1 MSTDRRHGL
10 VLFAVAMSLLGVVT
24 LWVLY
29 LVRDVLLLVYVSGL
43 LAVGFSPVVRWLER
57 RHLAGRRRRRV
68 PRTAAI
74 LLLYLGLLGIVA
86 GIMAVVLPPLVRQT
100 QALWGNLPQYADL
113 VQTTLGR
120 YGLVGAEWTWSEFVK
135 SLPNPTLA
143 VGEVLGA
150 LQSAI
155 GIVGGIVTVLVLPF
169 YLLTESKALQ
179 AGFLKLFRTDRRPQ
193 VARVTQEVTVKVG
206 AWLGGQILLA
216 FIIGTTA
223 AIGLWLLGVPYF
235 YVLALLA
242 GVGEMIPV
250 IGPIFAAVPA
260 VLVGFTVS
268 VHTGLFV
275 ALYFSI
281 QQFVENHFLVP
292 RMMERQVGVSA
303 ATVIVALLIGTKLF
317 GIVGALLA
325 VPSAAIVQVL
335 LQVYLDRD
343 EV

>member
-1 MSTDRRHGL
+1 MSSDKRHQL
-10 VLFAVAMSLLGVVT
+10 VFFGVAMSLVGIVT

-29 LVRDVLLLVYVSGL
+29 LIRGVLLLVYISGL

-57 RHLAGRRRRRV
+57 RHMAGRQRRRV

-74 LLLYLGLLGIVA
+74 LLLYLGLIALVA
-86 GIMAVVLPPLVRQT
+86 GILSVVLPPLVRQT

-113 VQTTLGR
+113 VQATLDR
-120 YGLVGAEWTWSEFVK
+120 YGLVNAEWTWSEFVK
-135 SLPNPTLA
+135 TLPNPTLA

-150 LQSAI
+150 LQGAI
-155 GIVGGIVTVLVLPF
+155 GVVGGVVTVLVLPF

-179 AGFLKLFRTDRRPQ
+179 AGFLKLFRADRRTQ
-193 VARVTQEVTVKVG
+193 VANVTQDVTVKVG
-206 AWLGGQILLA
+206 AWLGGQFLLA
-216 FIIGTTA
+216 FMIGTTA

-250 IGPIFAAVPA
+250 IGPILAAIPA

-275 ALYFSI
+275 ALYFSV
-281 QQFVENHFLVP
+281 QQFIENHFLVP
-292 RMMERQVGVSA
+292 RLMQRQVGVSA
-303 ATVIVALLIGTKLF
+303 STVIVALLIGTELL
-317 GIVGALLA
+317 GVVGALLA
-325 VPSAAIVQVL
+325 VPSAAIAQVL